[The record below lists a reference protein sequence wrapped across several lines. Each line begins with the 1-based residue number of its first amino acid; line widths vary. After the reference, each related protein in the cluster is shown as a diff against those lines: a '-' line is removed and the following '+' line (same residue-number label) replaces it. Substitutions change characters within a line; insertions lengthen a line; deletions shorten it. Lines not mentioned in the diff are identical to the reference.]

1 MIELLVLPEV
11 QQFILEHEQDDE
23 KKLILKHRTIHHVP
37 SSIIADQIS
46 GRKKAKTKLPLYYK
60 SSNIVY
66 PPGLNLEQSSSEET
80 AVFKAMALN
89 SNAGKAKILADLTGG
104 FGVDSYFFSNAF
116 KKVHYIEPNASL
128 LSFARHNH
136 EILQAKNIEYNNST
150 AEDFIKSYPTKLDC
164 VFVDPSRRN
173 KSNQKVFKLSD
184 CEPDVPVLLP
194 DIFQK
199 TDCLLIKTS
208 PLLDIQQG
216 IKDLKHVEKV
226 WIVSVDNECKE
237 LLFLCRG
244 GYSDEPKIIAIN
256 LHTDQLPFE
265 FSMTEEKECVSKFSE
280 PLTYLY
286 EPNASIL
293 KAGAFKI
300 VGEEFS
306 LFKLQISTHLYTS
319 PELIQNF
326 PGRIFKII
334 RPVKPDPKT
343 LKEIFTEGK
352 ANVITRNYP
361 LSPEELKKKTK
372 LKDGGE
378 LYLIGFSGQKEKYLT
393 AATRIK

>member
-1 MIELLVLPEV
+1 MIELLLQPEV
-11 QQFILEHEQDDE
+11 QQFILEHERDDE
-23 KKLILKHRTIHHVP
+23 TKLILKHRTIHHVP
-37 SSIIADQIS
+37 SSVIAEQIS
-46 GRKKAKTKLPLYYK
+46 GRKKAKTKLPLYYE
-60 SSNIVY
+60 STGIVY

-80 AVFKAMALN
+80 AVFKSKTLN
-89 SNAGKAKILADLTGG
+89 SILGKDKILADLTGG
-104 FGVDSYFFSNAF
+104 FGIDSFFFSTVF

-136 EILQAKNIEYNNST
+136 EILRTKNVEYNNTS
-150 AEDFIKSYPTKLDC
+150 AEDFIKSDPKNLDC
-164 VFVDPSRRN
+164 VFIDPSRRN

-184 CEPDVPVLLP
+184 CKPDIPALLS

-216 IKDLKHVEKV
+216 IKELKHVEKI

-237 LLFLCRG
+237 LLFLCRSG
-244 GYSDEPKIIAIN
+244 FVDEPKIIATN
-256 LHTDQLPFE
+256 LHTEQLPFE
-265 FSMTEEKECVSKFSE
+265 FSLSEEKESVTKFSE
-280 PLTYLY
+280 PLIYLY

-293 KAGAFKI
+293 KAGAFKF
-300 VGEEFS
+300 VGEKFS
-306 LFKLQISTHLYTS
+306 LFKLHVSTHLYTS
-319 PELIQNF
+319 HELIQNF

-343 LKEIFTEGK
+343 LKEVFPEGK

-361 LSPEELKKKTK
+361 LSPEALKKKTK

-378 LYLIGFSGQKEKYLT
+378 LYLVGFSGQKEKYLV
-393 AATRIK
+393 AASRIK